1 MAHIIAN
8 LLIASALI
16 PTPDQARTIRKLE
29 DKLMAPCCYSQTIRV
44 HMSAEA
50 EQMREEVTDMV
61 LAGKTEQDII
71 SYYKAK
77 YGETILVVPDG
88 EAGQIA
94 FGVPITVALSAFGL
108 FLFGIGRSLRG
119 RAANHI
125 ISPTILSDNISP
137 SILERIRQDVSEEI
151 S

>member
-1 MAHIIAN
+1 MVHLITT
-8 LLIASALI
+8 LLMASAFAS
-16 PTPDQARTIRKLE
+16 TPEQSNTIAKLE

-61 LAGKTEQDII
+61 IAGKSERDII
-71 SYYKAK
+71 KYYKTK

-88 EAGQIA
+88 GAGQIA

-108 FLFGIGRSLRG
+108 LAVGMGRVLRRRNLEVSL
-119 RAANHI
+119 
-125 ISPTILSDNISP
+125 TQ
-137 SILERIRQDVSEEI
+137 SICAEEVRPGVIEKIRRDVCDDF
-151 S
+151 